1 MEQDLK
7 DIWLN
12 HINNADQFINLSLVT
27 DTDLSSWFSPLIN
40 SIANDGTVPYLINT
54 KERYRASPLASTII
68 WLSHENLLPIEVL
81 DKMQNALLFLRDS
94 NVPLDAQQPNGQKK
108 PEDVNGWSLG
118 EGVSVWSTSMAII
131 ALLDPLGNGKAKANM
146 YKSSIL
152 WLAAQHDPSTHGWA
166 YQLSENCN
174 VNAIMT
180 ALALRA
186 LALAIE
192 PNNRAFFS
200 FTPDEFRTI
209 CSSIQAGFKYLQ
221 SNCVVR
227 KRKVYWTFNQIPNCA
242 ATTWAL
248 LALNQ
253 INLTDERIA
262 DECKSFYK
270 SILKRALSFIISKM
284 PRTPTKWADEQIVC
298 EAGAK
303 YRKQKNYYSYS
314 ATLLPQL
321 FELGLSP
328 FNPKVI
334 NQINWLLHSNIDN
347 WKIEGYDKT
356 SVCTFTY
363 AMVLSAIF
371 SWIRRVGK
379 DFSLLLLQSDTTATK
394 VEKVLTGFPIS
405 HGCSHILILKQRL
418 YLMCIASS
426 IVFLILFFLFG
437 VNEKVS
443 AISNMIVSLWFNS
456 SADRHSIA
464 INIISSFLYTLICVI
479 FSIVVAFIGSV
490 LKKWGAGHD

>member
-1 MEQDLK
+1 M
-7 DIWLN
+7 
-12 HINNADQFINLSLVT
+12 T

-166 YQLSENCN
+166 YQSSENCN

-227 KRKVYWTFNQIPNCA
+227 KRKVYWTFNQTPNCA

-303 YRKQKNYYSYS
+303 YRNKKIIILIAQPSCPSSLNWVFRHLTQELSIKLIGYFTPISTIGKS
-314 ATLLPQL
+314 KGTIRLLFVRLRTQWFYL
-321 FELGLSP
+321 P
-328 FNPKVI
+328 FSV
-334 NQINWLLHSNIDN
+334 
-347 WKIEGYDKT
+347 GYD
-356 SVCTFTY
+356 
-363 AMVLSAIF
+363 VLAKIF
-371 SWIRRVGK
+371 PYCYY
-379 DFSLLLLQSDTTATK
+379 D
-394 VEKVLTGFPIS
+394 LTQQQPKS
-405 HGCSHILILKQRL
+405 KR
-418 YLMCIASS
+418 Y
-426 IVFLILFFLFG
+426 
-437 VNEKVS
+437 
-443 AISNMIVSLWFNS
+443 
-456 SADRHSIA
+456 
-464 INIISSFLYTLICVI
+464 
-479 FSIVVAFIGSV
+479 
-490 LKKWGAGHD
+490 